1 MGWFLPILLNDPRI
15 VIYIFRF
22 GVRDDLVVVAYGVL
36 FVIGGTVPPFYQEKE
51 KMTRLYRGSYIHH
64 LADTCHLL

>member
-1 MGWFLPILLNDPRI
+1 M
-15 VIYIFRF
+15 
-22 GVRDDLVVVAYGVL
+22 RDDLVVVAYGVL